1 MAERAGKGSAIAR
14 VRARQFRVLPEC
26 SSPSSETLALKLQA
40 MRESVNRLYH
50 RPEPGEMQLAR
61 WSDLMAEA
69 EALKSTAPQGRDG
82 FNAERSEAMWS
93 LKAPRIAQ
101 APEVAPASPPEI
113 LDLHQE
119 ALCVFRLRLGFG
131 RLGALVFSVDACRA
145 ARPGEGA

>member
-1 MAERAGKGSAIAR
+1 MAKRAGKGSAIAR

-69 EALKSTAPQGRDG
+69 EAQRQKDRA
-82 FNAERSEAMWS
+82 
-93 LKAPRIAQ
+93 KAHEDLS
-101 APEVAPASPPEI
+101 APELHPSPAEQKTRSHADRRGPGCFAG
-113 LDLHQE
+113 LLQGWRK
-119 ALCVFRLRLGFG
+119 ALAALRG
-131 RLGALVFSVDACRA
+131 DAS
-145 ARPGEGA
+145 